1 MTKELNWNGKPPT
14 PEMAQWLRKAGWTVR
29 TSPAA
34 VAIVRTSGASRVDA
48 PVDQRWVWL
57 CDGTMTLA
65 AMQAAVERG
74 ALDALTVGATGWQER
89 VLRRLEESL
98 VSDDVPAPPASF
110 VAQSPASRALLR
122 KIAQAARTSM
132 PVLLTGETGTGKELA
147 ARLIH
152 QWSARGKETFVP
164 INCSAIPN
172 ELMEGELFGYAKGAF
187 SGAVREYA
195 GLVAAAEGGTVFLDE
210 IDDTPFALQVK
221 LLRVLEDRVISRLG
235 ESQWRQVDFRILAAT
250 NRNLRPLIDSGQFGA
265 DLYERLATL
274 LIELPPLRDRLDDLP
289 AMMVQLIERYYAE
302 DRAPRKRGR
311 VRSVTN
317 EALAV
322 VRAYHWPGNVRE
334 LRNVIFAALVTK
346 KAGDELLVSDL
357 PRRLWATAGAT
368 SLSSVFSADEVERRI
383 GAGSMNLRNEIEGLE
398 RFAVSSAL
406 RRSAGNAAEAAR
418 LLGEV
423 GRGSAKDPGGT
434 VRTMMKRLG
443 LDREETVPRSHKPS
457 VKRKAV

>member
-187 SGAVREYA
+187 SGAVRSYP
-195 GLVAAAEGGTVFLDE
+195 GLVAAAAGGTVFLDE
-210 IDDTPFALQVK
+210 VDDTPHPLQNK
-221 LLRVLEDRVISRLG
+221 LLRVLEDGVVSRLG
-235 ESQWRQVDFRILAAT
+235 ESVWNKVDFRILAAT
-250 NRNLRPLIDSGQFGA
+250 NRDLRLLIDAGAFGS
-265 DLYERLATL
+265 DLYERLATVA
-274 LIELPPLRDRLDDLP
+274 IELPPLRERREDFEPLVLQ
-289 AMMVQLIERYYAE
+289 MINRYYTLEE
-302 DRAPRKRGR
+302 DARKRAR
-311 VRSVTN
+311 VKSVVP
-317 EALAV
+317 EVLEV
-322 VRAYHWPGNVRE
+322 MRAYPWPGNVRE
-334 LRNVIFAALVTK
+334 LRNVIFGALVAK
-346 KAGDELLVSDL
+346 KSGDELLLSDL
-357 PRRLWATAGAT
+357 PKRLWRAAPTALSAQVVNGA
-368 SLSSVFSADEVERRI
+368 EIERRI
-383 GAGSMNLRNEIEGLE
+383 FLGTMNLRAEVELLE
-398 RFAVSSAL
+398 RAAVATAL
-406 RRSAGNAAEAAR
+406 RRSGGNAAAAAR

-423 GRGSAKDPGGT
+423 GRGTARDPGGT
-434 VRTMMKRLG
+434 VRTMIKRLG
-443 LDREETVPRSHKPS
+443 LS
-457 VKRKAV
+457 